1 MAAIAGS
8 SSAPRRAWRLTLC
21 LQGDDEREIEI
32 ALDHIAR
39 EWALGYLRGPNAC
52 SGGPGSGYTLETSHD
67 PAITHESYFAA
78 VAEYL
83 ARERAGSAGSSSA
96 ATIATP

>member
-1 MAAIAGS
+1 MPEPNP
-8 SSAPRRAWRLTLC
+8 APRRAWRLSLV
-21 LQGDDEREIEI
+21 LHGDDEREIERALHQI
-32 ALDHIAR
+32 AT

-67 PAITHESYFAA
+67 PAITHEGYFAE

-83 ARERAGSAGSSSA
+83 ARERAEAKTS
-96 ATIATP
+96 